1 MSENAPDDESLE
13 EGGGPGAIAVGVYGR
28 ILKELDN
35 MGVHLA
41 DDEYLDIKQFFQPI
55 MRKIGGEGAVT
66 HFHVRILRGNDVTVS
81 RLGLQLNGLVKEG
94 ERAGSTA

>member
-1 MSENAPDDESLE
+1 MNENAPDDESLE
-13 EGGGPGAIAVGVYGR
+13 EGGWPGAIAIGVYGR

-41 DDEYLDIKQFFQPI
+41 DDKYLDIKQFFQPV
-55 MRKIGGEGAVT
+55 MRKIGREGAVT

-81 RLGLQLNGLVKEG
+81 GLGLQPNGLVEEG
-94 ERAGSTA
+94 EGAGSTG